1 MTTLAIVYHSGFGH
15 AAALA
20 DHVAKGAAS
29 VGGVSV
35 KTYKAE
41 ELASP
46 DKVIHPHGSGPTR
59 SMDVFLEEDW
69 NGEEKPQAG
78 RDRLE
83 APAG

>member
-1 MTTLAIVYHSGFGH
+1 MTTLAIVYHSGYGH

-46 DKVIHPHGSGPTR
+46 DKGPGPA
-59 SMDVFLEEDW
+59 SPMPMPSSSA
-69 NGEEKPQAG
+69 PQPTWA
-78 RDRLE
+78 RR
-83 APAG
+83 PPP